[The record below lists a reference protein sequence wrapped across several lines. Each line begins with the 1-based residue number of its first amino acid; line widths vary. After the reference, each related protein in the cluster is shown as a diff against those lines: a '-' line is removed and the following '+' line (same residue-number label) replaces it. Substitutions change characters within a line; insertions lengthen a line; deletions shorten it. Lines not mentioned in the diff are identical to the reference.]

1 MRRRTKPGGALG
13 LCPKNPAPLAV
24 LKSDAITLLRYCVI
38 TQFGSHTF
46 TLLRHDAVTQCL
58 RCVSVKG
65 SLHRTATG
73 HRGDLS
79 AAMVCRE
86 MCCEMKNLARD
97 ANLYLHRKCSH
108 KFAAVG
114 SCQGSA
120 LGPGSVSRLRLHR
133 LIDGSWNRRRSF

>member
-13 LCPKNPAPLAV
+13 LCPKNPAPLAA

-46 TLLRHDAVTQCL
+46 TLLRHDTVTQCL

-65 SLHRTATG
+65 SLPDSHRTP
-73 HRGDLS
+73 RRS
-79 AAMVCRE
+79 KAAMVCRG

-97 ANLYLHRKCSH
+97 ADLYLHRKCSH